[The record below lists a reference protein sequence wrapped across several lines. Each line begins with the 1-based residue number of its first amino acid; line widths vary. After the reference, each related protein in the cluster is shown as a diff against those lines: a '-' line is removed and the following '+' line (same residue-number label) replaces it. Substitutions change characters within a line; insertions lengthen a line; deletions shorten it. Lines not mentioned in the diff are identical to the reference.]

1 MKLQDELVGN
11 LVESGGMFGY
21 TLNTE
26 GDLNSD
32 GIADLVVGSPYEGEG
47 QGAVYVFNGGHGF
60 FDTRHSQ
67 VICYR
72 YY

>member
-47 QGAVYVFNGGHGF
+47 QGAVYVFNGGQGF